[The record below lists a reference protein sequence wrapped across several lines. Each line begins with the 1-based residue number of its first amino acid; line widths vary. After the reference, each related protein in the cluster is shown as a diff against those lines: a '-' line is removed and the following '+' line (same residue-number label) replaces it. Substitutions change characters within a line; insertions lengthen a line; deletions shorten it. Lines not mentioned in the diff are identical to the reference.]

1 MALIDIGPGAIDRTS
16 TFASNQ
22 NLTRLYGDNPS
33 NATGVLDSFEIW
45 AYTSFEGLKVGT
57 FYNTTASNY
66 TNRDYESIGN
76 VTSGSKQTFTG
87 KNCTVYTN
95 DLLGVVYTAGAC
107 EEDGAGGT
115 NIYQKSGD
123 YFGAGSQSYTPY
135 AGYQGSF
142 YATGTTAEEVTTQT
156 PTNIVW
162 CGALGNG
169 NIINI
174 GGSALTAKGFCYKVG
189 TSGDPTISD
198 SKVSTT
204 GSSTGAY
211 TVTIG
216 PLEASTSYRVR
227 AYATNDEGTFY
238 GDTVQIAT
246 PAQGTQ
252 GGGAGGGI
260 FSF

>member
-1 MALIDIGPGAIDRTS
+1 MKNWKTTVSGVIVAAG
-16 TFASNQ
+16 
-22 NLTRLYGDNPS
+22 
-33 NATGVLDSFEIW
+33 TGMV
-45 AYTSFEGLKVGT
+45 
-57 FYNTTASNY
+57 
-66 TNRDYESIGN
+66 
-76 VTSGSKQTFTG
+76 
-87 KNCTVYTN
+87 
-95 DLLGVVYTAGAC
+95 
-107 EEDGAGGT
+107 
-115 NIYQKSGD
+115 
-123 YFGAGSQSYTPY
+123 QS
-135 AGYQGSF
+135 S
-142 YATGTTAEEVTTQT
+142 
-156 PTNIVW
+156 
-162 CGALGNG
+162 
-169 NIINI
+169 
-174 GGSALTAKGFCYKVG
+174 
-189 TSGDPTISD
+189 DPTISD

>member
-1 MALIDIGPGAIDRTS
+1 MSSITIGSTATDRSLSSAATYTTISLNGTATASGILDTFEIWHDTS
-16 TFASNQ
+16 
-22 NLTRLYGDNPS
+22 
-33 NATGVLDSFEIW
+33 ATGVKI
-45 AYTSFEGLKVGT
+45 GT
-57 FYNTTASNY
+57 FYGTGNDW

-76 VTSGSKQTFTG
+76 VTAGSKQTFTG
-87 KNCTVYTN
+87 KSCAVAIGDN
-95 DLLGVVYTAGAC
+95 LGHYAATGAI
-107 EEDGAGGT
+107 DKDDDGGAG
-115 NIYQKSGD
+115 YEWKAGD
-123 YFGAGSQSYTPY
+123 QFGAGLQTYGALANSIFSL
-135 AGYQGSF
+135 
-142 YATGTTAEEVTTQT
+142 YATGTAAEAEVTTQT